1 MKKTKRISS
10 FILVAVMC
18 LSVFIGLTRNNTVTN
33 ANADSNFNLTVG
45 VSLSSLDNAVMST
58 ITTYIQSLYQNSNVT
73 VTVENAG
80 NNVNDQITQL
90 TGFIVQQVDAIVVKP
105 VNENALD
112 TVLTNANN
120 YGIVVIVLGRN
131 HGNFPFAVYVDYDYA
146 SAAEYEVNYFL
157 DNYWDSSEIS
167 DVLLFACNDEHG
179 NIYYNTVTTLLADY
193 SDTIRIIGYRV
204 NGSEDARS
212 LVTTWLANNGNRL
225 PDAMFNCC
233 ASTAQGVKRG
243 LDETGH
249 VQSPNGM
256 PLFGLRSYTQNSMN
270 MVDFIKNLLHGLL
283 VNGDSIPANQ
293 TLLFGFYSDG
303 NWGSL

>member
-1 MKKTKRISS
+1 MKKTTRISS
-10 FILVAVMC
+10 FILVAVLC

-33 ANADSNFNLTVG
+33 ANALGNSDTSVG
-45 VSLSSLDNAVMST
+45 VSLTSIDDEVIDDINA
-58 ITTYIQSLYQNSNVT
+58 YIQYLYPNGNVT
-73 VTVENAG
+73 VTVEDAG
-80 NNVNDQITQL
+80 NNVNNQITQL

-105 VNENALD
+105 VNESALD

-120 YGIVVIVLGRN
+120 QGIAVIILGRN
-131 HGNFPFAVYVDYDYA
+131 HGYFPFAVYVDYDYA

-157 DNYWDSSEIS
+157 DNYWDPSKIS
-167 DVLLFACNDEHG
+167 DVLLFACYGEHG
-179 NIYYNTVTTLLADY
+179 DIYYNTVTTLLADY
-193 SDTIRIIGYRV
+193 SDIIIIHDYRV

>member
-1 MKKTKRISS
+1 MKKTTRISS
-10 FILVAVMC
+10 FILVAVLC

-33 ANADSNFNLTVG
+33 ANADSNSNVTVG
-45 VSLSSLDNAVMST
+45 VSLASIDDKVKNDVNA
-58 ITTYIQSLYQNSNVT
+58 YIQYLYPNGNVT
-73 VTVENAG
+73 VTVRDADGDSNT
-80 NNVNDQITQL
+80 QISQL
-90 TGFIVQQVDAIVVKP
+90 TEFIVQQVDAIVVKP

-193 SDTIRIIGYRV
+193 SDIIIIHDYRV
-204 NGSEDARS
+204 NGSEDACS
-212 LVTTWLANNGNRL
+212 LIQSWVTNNGNRL

-233 ASTAQGVKRG
+233 ASTAQGTKNG
-243 LDETGH
+243 LDNMGIP
-249 VQSPNGM
+249 QRPGGS
-256 PLFGLRSYTQNSMN
+256 PLFGLRSYTQNSTN
-270 MVDFIKNLLHGLL
+270 MVDFIKNVLNRLL
-283 VNGDSIPANQ
+283 VNGDNLANQ